1 MNEETKKLLIRT
13 FDFGVNCL
21 LFLNNLPNQEKFRVP
36 KYQLAKASTS
46 IGANYEESQAA
57 ESKKDFIHKIG
68 IVLKETRESNYWL
81 RVIEAVSLN
90 NKNIDKI
97 TLKQLI
103 KESVEF
109 KKIFTTIK
117 INSQKNDD

>member
-1 MNEETKKLLIRT
+1 MNEETKKLLKRT
-13 FDFGVNCL
+13 FNFGVNNL

-36 KYQLAKASTS
+36 KFQLAKSSTS
-46 IGANYEESQAA
+46 IGANYEEAQAG

-81 RVIEAVSLN
+81 RVIESVSYD

-97 TLKQLI
+97 TLKKLI
-103 KESVEF
+103 NESIEL

-117 INSQKNDD
+117 INSSKNDN

>member
-1 MNEETKKLLIRT
+1 MNEETKKLLKRT

-36 KYQLAKASTS
+36 KYQLAKSSTS

-109 KKIFTTIK
+109 KKIFTIIK